1 MPPSTTVS
9 FIFDKIYF
17 LTWVIME
24 RSNHFENIPTTKLTD
39 QKLETFLLIS
49 FNAMTYS
56 MVMCIILVGRIF
68 YKLPYWLW
76 DKKLF
81 KKNFKNFHCIYLA
94 VFMFHF

>member
-1 MPPSTTVS
+1 
-9 FIFDKIYF
+9 
-17 LTWVIME
+17 ME

-68 YKLPYWLW
+68 YKLPYWL
-76 DKKLF
+76 
-81 KKNFKNFHCIYLA
+81 
-94 VFMFHF
+94 